1 MMRMTVADMR
11 RHIWALNGTCLVL
24 ECVLLPGHMVRITMA
39 GLEFNT
45 KLKSDTVRLGIMW
58 VREIITLSITCL

>member
-1 MMRMTVADMR
+1 MMRKAVANMR

-39 GLEFNT
+39 GLELNT
-45 KLKSDTVRLGIMW
+45 KLKSETVRLGI
-58 VREIITLSITCL
+58 I